1 MVFRPEAAANWFLTW
16 DEDAAEAGK
25 SFLLQIKLSNLVF
38 RDLLSD
44 GINSYATI
52 CRQRNG
58 PGSAWELM
66 GKTAI
71 IKDESNP
78 EYPEGFRIFY
88 EQDTNL
94 SEDLLKVICYH
105 RRDTLGHEE
114 VIGTACISVREL
126 VRTFGT
132 RVQVELLKKKTEKV
146 VGAVCFLGEALPN
159 LSPRGGGKAFEFQIA
174 AMVPRKTDVKYQVA
188 KVFLVISRERDDK
201 TWGIVYRSDVVKKLA
216 VVNLTNRKHQIV
228 FKPFKLRQAE
238 FVLGMTPMRRIKFS
252 FFQKGKRGE
261 PHINVGEVVTNAD
274 ELSHEFVE
282 DTSLDFSLNGQ
293 VIGECANMGRV
304 EEKNVTTFQIELN
317 YFDSES
323 DAREIDERRR
333 QKTMNLNSP

>member
-16 DEDAAEAGK
+16 DEDTADEGK
-25 SFLLQIKLSNLVF
+25 SFLLQIKLSNIAF

-52 CRQRNG
+52 CRQRKG
-58 PGSAWELM
+58 PGSAWELL

-71 IKDESNP
+71 IKDEPNP

-105 RRDTLGHEE
+105 RRDALGHEE

-132 RVQVELLKKKTEKV
+132 RVQVELLRKKTEKV

-159 LSPRGGGKAFEFQIA
+159 QSPRGAANAFEFRIS
-174 AMVPRKTDVKYQVA
+174 AMAPRKVDVKYQVA
-188 KVFLVISRERDDK
+188 KMYIVISRERDDK

-216 VVNLTNRKHQIV
+216 VVNLKNRKHQIV

-238 FVLGMTPMRRIKFS
+238 FVLGMTSMRRIKLA

-261 PHINVGEVVTNAD
+261 PPINIGEVVTTAD
-274 ELSHEFVE
+274 ELLHDFVE
-282 DTSLDFSLNGQ
+282 DTSLDYSLDGQ
-293 VIGECANMGRV
+293 VVGEFANMGRA
-304 EEKNVTTFQIELN
+304 EEKNLTTFQVELN
-317 YFDSES
+317 YFDSENEM
-323 DAREIDERRR
+323 REIEERRR
-333 QKTMNLNSP
+333 QKAMNLNSP

>member
-25 SFLLQIKLSNLVF
+25 SFLLQVQLSNLVF

-44 GINSYATI
+44 GINSYANV

-58 PGSAWELM
+58 PASAWELV

-71 IKDESNP
+71 IKDETNP
-78 EYPEGFRIFY
+78 QYPEGFRIFY

-105 RRDTLGHEE
+105 RRDTLGHED

-132 RVQVELLKKKTEKV
+132 RVQVELVKKKTEKV
-146 VGAVCFLGEALPN
+146 VGSVWFLGEALPSQ
-159 LSPRGGGKAFEFQIA
+159 SPRGAANVFEFRISAMAPRIA
-174 AMVPRKTDVKYQVA
+174 DVKFQVA
-188 KVFLVISRERDDK
+188 KVFLVVSRERDDN

-216 VVNLTNRKHQIV
+216 MVNLTNRKHQIV
-228 FKPFKLRQAE
+228 LKPFQLQQSE
-238 FVLGMTPMRRIKFS
+238 IVLGMTPMRRVKFS

-261 PHINVGEVVTNAD
+261 PHINIGEVVTSAD

-282 DTSLDFSLNGQ
+282 DISLDFSLDGQ
-293 VIGECANMGRV
+293 VMGEFACIGRV
-304 EEKNVTTFQIELN
+304 EEKTLTTFQVELN
-317 YFDSES
+317 YFNTENDT
-323 DAREIDERRR
+323 REIEERRR